1 MQCSGGGYDGGVKI
15 DHHHHPIQSS
25 RDIPA
30 LIASFRES
38 GLGLERFARQHRIP
52 PGRLHYWL
60 YQKYRPLGAKPSRN
74 GCGADPVPMFQEVKL
89 DPSAWMANWAAE
101 VSLESKLSIRL
112 SATADPAWIGAVIQ
126 ALRRPC

>member
-1 MQCSGGGYDGGVKI
+1 VKNNRRQ
-15 DHHHHPIQSS
+15 HPFQGR

-38 GLGLERFARQHRIP
+38 GLGLEGFARKHGIP

-60 YQKYRPLGAKPSRN
+60 YQKYRTPGTKPWRN
-74 GCGADPVPMFQEVKL
+74 GGGADPGPMFQEVKL

-101 VSLESKLSIRL
+101 VSLESNLSIRL
-112 SATADPAWIGAVIQ
+112 SASAGI
-126 ALRRPC
+126 RRWGRI